1 VWKVPTIDE
10 MFVKSRPKSQAL
22 YAEAVQTFPAGVT
35 HDTRYLTPFPIFV
48 THAKG
53 PRKWDVDGHEYIDY
67 VGGHGALLL
76 GHSHPVVVEAVQEQ
90 MAKGTHFGASHELEL
105 EWGRLVKQL
114 VPSAERVRFVSSG
127 TEASLMAV
135 RLVRGYTGKK
145 KIVKFQGHF
154 HGWHDQVMPAVN
166 APFDEPSSI
175 GLLPATLETT
185 IVLPVNDIAAVER
198 TLAEDDDIAAVILEA
213 AGASTG
219 AIPIMPG
226 FHADLRAVTKA
237 HNTVLI
243 FDEVVTGFRYSPGG
257 VQALTGVMP
266 DMTIL
271 AKILAGGLPG
281 GAVVGRADILEQLDF
296 KTKRRVYH
304 PGTFNANPLSAA
316 AGIAALKLVATG
328 EPNRKADAAAAQ
340 LMRRWNEAI
349 EERQAEAC
357 VYGEASFLH
366 VYMGP
371 QEKPGKRGGRD
382 AWTDDPNKLKGMGR
396 AVTGGFR
403 RAMML
408 SGLDFIGA
416 SAIVSATH
424 GEREI
429 EESAAAFAKGL
440 DLLIADGIVKVKS

>member
-1 VWKVPTIDE
+1 
-10 MFVKSRPKSQAL
+10 
-22 YAEAVQTFPAGVT
+22 
-35 HDTRYLTPFPIFV
+35 
-48 THAKG
+48 
-53 PRKWDVDGHEYIDY
+53 
-67 VGGHGALLL
+67 
-76 GHSHPVVVEAVQEQ
+76 VVEAVQEQ
-90 MAKGTHFGASHELEL
+90 MAKGTHYGASHELEL

-185 IVLPVNDIAAVER
+185 IVLPINDIAAVER
-198 TLAEDDDIAAVILEA
+198 TLAEDEDIAAVIIEA

-219 AIPIMPG
+219 AIPVKPG
-226 FHADLRAVTKA
+226 FHADLRAVTQK

-257 VQALTGVMP
+257 VQGLTGVTP

-281 GAVVGRADILEQLDF
+281 GAVVGRAEIMEQLDF

-349 EERQAEAC
+349 EERGAEAC

-366 VYMGP
+366 VYVGP
-371 QEKPGKRGGRD
+371 QEKPGKRGGRE

-396 AVTGGFR
+396 AITGGFR

-408 SGLDFIGA
+408 NGLDFIGA

-440 DLLIADGIVKVKS
+440 DLMIADGIVKTKN